1 MEWENY
7 KALKFYIIF
16 FLWTKHLPLISAAPS
31 NLLWIRSWNW
41 IETHLLSNHAL
52 AFALLMH
59 TIFTTLK
66 NIIEITEMLQE
77 GSNVMVENVRKFTC
91 DWKKEFAFWTCGRS
105 ENTPS
110 SKTNHDHTKIY
121 WPHPFLPPCGLQK

>member
-1 MEWENY
+1 MYHIGSYLMRFGMGKLQSSKILYN
-7 KALKFYIIF
+7 F

-41 IETHLLSNHAL
+41 IETHLLSNHAS

-110 SKTNHDHTKIY
+110 SKTNHDHTKI
-121 WPHPFLPPCGLQK
+121 